1 MDQPENS
8 NSDVD
13 PDAHDKDNNRE
24 SQNLSID
31 SDKISADSSVLSRE
45 ITQQGVN
52 DSASSVETSQDQA
65 SGHFSVQVDKNSGDN
80 NILSMEITQQ
90 GDTGQ
95 SHDDNECSGT
105 TVNDGSS
112 SVETSQDPAS
122 GHFSVQDD
130 KNSGDNN
137 ILSMEITQQ
146 GDTGQSHDDNEC
158 SGTTVNDGSSSV
170 ETSQDPASGHFSVQD
185 DKNNGD
191 NNILSIEKTPQGN
204 TGQSHKNNECMDDDC
219 VSSMEIS
226 QKQATGVQ
234 SDKISGDTNELS
246 RKINWQVDVG
256 CHSEGDQSSDN
267 NEFSDAAPPENV
279 GDNDDTGESSDE
291 FLDARNDHELSVEEK
306 TKEHAVGNFDFQGG
320 EEENKKMINL
330 LPEQESQ
337 INNQFNVQQNQGP
350 QQGNMSGNQYGVQ
363 HGQGYQTGPY
373 SQEVFMPAQKQQGYP
388 NPMPNQQQN
397 PGLALYPR
405 QQGYAPLMP
414 QQQQNQAWPPPRGAP
429 PPGHGYMNPMSRP
442 EGFSPAQGPPGYM
455 GPMPR
460 PQGGP
465 PGYMSPMPRPQ
476 GGPPGYMSP
485 VPRPQYQTP
494 PSAPGPAWSPPR
506 HGPAPRHMTNP
517 YPYEQDDHSEHTAF
531 PQNPPAQVAPD
542 SQSSHQPSN
551 DPPASQH
558 EQGSTTI
565 RVFGFGKAISPDFI
579 KSHFSSENNSGGG
592 DIKEFKHDSKK
603 NAVYITFY
611 DEKVAKRVLSKKSHK
626 IHKQKLKVELYDEST
641 VEEKKTEPINS
652 IIVRGKE
659 RALKDED
666 VETVEMYFEN
676 KRKSGGG
683 SIEKLQHDKNKKA
696 IYITF
701 EEEGVAQS
709 VLRKVHKIGKTTLKV
724 ELYNQST
731 VDEKKTEPI
740 NSIVVRGK
748 ERALKDEDVETV
760 ELYFENKRK
769 SGGGSIE
776 KLQHDRKKKAIYIIF
791 EEEGVAQRV
800 MSKAP
805 HKIGER
811 TLQVELFDASSA
823 VEETETKAINSIV
836 VKGFKETEDTETVEM
851 YFEST
856 KKSGGGSVERIQ
868 YDKNKGV
875 IHITFE
881 EEGVAERVVGR
892 QHKLQGRVLTVMLD
906 TAEEEEDTSEEPD
919 DPLTTVVVK
928 GCDSNISND
937 SITLYFENK
946 RRGGGVN
953 IEKIQREE
961 NGLIYITFETEDDVK
976 KVMEKSHRIEGN
988 RLTMQVYHPPKM
1000 YQDKFLLTNI
1010 PDSTSPE
1017 MICNFI
1023 EAKVHCQVAE
1033 DDSILYGE
1041 DPGVV
1046 LVSVED
1052 KIDFKEVSTN
1062 LTKKKLAGHTLEV
1075 RRVPVSKSIIVKNV
1089 PAEISADALRMYFE
1103 NKRRSGGGDILNFD
1117 LHTKQGCAT
1126 ITFEEEQGK
1135 NS

>member
-24 SQNLSID
+24 SQNMSID
-31 SDKISADSSVLSRE
+31 SDKISADTSVLSGR
-45 ITQQGVN
+45 
-52 DSASSVETSQDQA
+52 
-65 SGHFSVQVDKNSGDN
+65 
-80 NILSMEITQQ
+80 
-90 GDTGQ
+90 
-95 SHDDNECSGT
+95 C
-105 TVNDGSS
+105 
-112 SVETSQDPAS
+112 
-122 GHFSVQDD
+122 
-130 KNSGDNN
+130 
-137 ILSMEITQQ
+137 
-146 GDTGQSHDDNEC
+146 
-158 SGTTVNDGSSSV
+158 
-170 ETSQDPASGHFSVQD
+170 
-185 DKNNGD
+185 
-191 NNILSIEKTPQGN
+191 
-204 TGQSHKNNECMDDDC
+204 
-219 VSSMEIS
+219 
-226 QKQATGVQ
+226 
-234 SDKISGDTNELS
+234 
-246 RKINWQVDVG
+246 
-256 CHSEGDQSSDN
+256 
-267 NEFSDAAPPENV
+267 
-279 GDNDDTGESSDE
+279 
-291 FLDARNDHELSVEEK
+291 
-306 TKEHAVGNFDFQGG
+306 
-320 EEENKKMINL
+320 
-330 LPEQESQ
+330 
-337 INNQFNVQQNQGP
+337 
-350 QQGNMSGNQYGVQ
+350 
-363 HGQGYQTGPY
+363 
-373 SQEVFMPAQKQQGYP
+373 
-388 NPMPNQQQN
+388 
-397 PGLALYPR
+397 
-405 QQGYAPLMP
+405 APLMP
-414 QQQQNQAWPPPRGAP
+414 HQQQNQAWPPPRGAP

-442 EGFSPAQGPPGYM
+442 EGFSPAQGS
-455 GPMPR
+455 
-460 PQGGP
+460 

-494 PSAPGPAWSPPR
+494 RSAPSPVWSPPR
-506 HGPAPRHMTNP
+506 HGSAPRHMANP

-531 PQNPPAQVAPD
+531 PQNPLAQVAPD

-558 EQGSTTI
+558 EQAYLQVQVINTKSLCPGNPHQLAVTHI
-565 RVFGFGKAISPDFI
+565 IYKAINI
-579 KSHFSSENNSGGG
+579 INLN
-592 DIKEFKHDSKK
+592 
-603 NAVYITFY
+603 VT
-611 DEKVAKRVLSKKSHK
+611 KRVKKSHK
-626 IHKQKLKVELYDEST
+626 IHKEKLKVELYDE
-641 VEEKKTEPINS
+641 
-652 IIVRGKE
+652 
-659 RALKDED
+659 
-666 VETVEMYFEN
+666 
-676 KRKSGGG
+676 
-683 SIEKLQHDKNKKA
+683 
-696 IYITF
+696 
-701 EEEGVAQS
+701 
-709 VLRKVHKIGKTTLKV
+709 
-724 ELYNQST
+724 ST

-776 KLQHDRKKKAIYIIF
+776 KLQHDKNKKAIYITFKEEGVAQSVLRKVHKIGKTTLKVELYDESTVDEKKTEPINSIVVRGKERALKDEDVETVELYFENKRKSGGGSIEKLQHDKNKKAIYITFGEEGVAQRVLRKVHKIGKTTLKVELYDESTVDEKKTEPINSIVVRGKERALKDEDIETVELYFENKRKSGGGSIEKLQHDRKKKAIYITF

-811 TLQVELFDASSA
+811 SLQVELFDASSA

-851 YFEST
+851 YFENT

-875 IHITFE
+875 IHIMFE

-937 SITLYFENK
+937 SIILYFENK

-961 NGLIYITFETEDDVK
+961 NGLVYITFETEDDVK

-1033 DDSILYGE
+1033 NDGILYGE

-1052 KIDFKEVSTN
+1052 KIDFKEVSMN
-1062 LTKKKLAGHTLEV
+1062 LTKRKFEAHTLEV

-1089 PAEISADALRMYFE
+1089 PAEISADVIRMYFE
-1103 NKRRSGGGDILNFD
+1103 NKRRSGGGDILNVD

-1126 ITFEEEQGK
+1126 ITFEEEQATSATGELSLVLVHELSCVASAGNK
-1135 NS
+1135 SRNSKSFTMPLLGSIVEVEFRKSSTSLYFKEGSFENPTKQVAFLKRNFVAEMPSKHTTPRGIPAAKKRGIVNLLQSGVLPAKKKFWLDITEADVPDLTDNNS